1 MGKKKMK
8 LPFLFQSKSLDPK
21 TFSSSLSNSS
31 SSQPWPFPSCGNIKT
46 LSFRAKDNDDDAFRT
61 FNSAFL
67 ESEMTPPESCFTISS
82 SSRSFSTMSED
93 SGDPLESVIRGLR
106 SDRLFFEP
114 ERSSSLL
121 LHLQDE
127 RSQELE
133 PQQLD
138 QQPIIN
144 PVSSED
150 SELVVDYKESEV
162 LSMDSNSP
170 YEDFRRSMEEMVEA
184 HGVKDWQ
191 GLEQLLGCYLKI
203 NGKNN
208 HGAAAQPRHNHCS
221 SQAGAQPPQQLAA
234 ATSQP
239 PSHSGA
245 PGCCPARLSARA
257 ELKPCNNYSF
267 SSAPALTDH
276 LPLPL
281 RPFRPPEQ
289 PPWLFCHPAA
299 ELHLE

>member
-21 TFSSSLSNSS
+21 VFSSSSSYSS
-31 SSQPWPFPSCGNIKT
+31 SPPWPFPACGNIKT

-67 ESEMTPPESCFTISS
+67 ETEMTPPESCFTISS

-121 LHLQDE
+121 LHLQNE
-127 RSQELE
+127 RSQEQEQHQEQEQDQEQE
-133 PQQLD
+133 PS
-138 QQPIIN
+138 IN
-144 PVSSED
+144 PILSED
-150 SELVVDYKESEV
+150 SELVVAYKESEV

-208 HGAAAQPRHNHCS
+208 HGYIVGAFIDLLVNLSFGSFES
-221 SQAGAQPPQQLAA
+221 SS
-234 ATSQP
+234 TSTP
-239 PSHSGA
+239 TTRSTTTTTTTTTTTS
-245 PGCCPARLSARA
+245 STSYS
-257 ELKPCNNYSF
+257 NYSSP
-267 SSAPALTDH
+267 SSPLSLPSSSLTTPCLSLILDH
-276 LPLPL
+276 GDVDE
-281 RPFRPPEQ
+281 RDEDDD
-289 PPWLFCHPAA
+289 HV
-299 ELHLE
+299 

>member
-208 HGAAAQPRHNHCS
+208 HGYIVGAFIDLLVNLSFASFES
-221 SQAGAQPPQQLAA
+221 SS
-234 ATSQP
+234 TSTP
-239 PSHSGA
+239 TTRSTTTTTTTTTTTS
-245 PGCCPARLSARA
+245 SSYS
-257 ELKPCNNYSF
+257 NYSSP
-267 SSAPALTDH
+267 SSPLSLPSSSLTTPCLSSILDH
-276 LPLPL
+276 GDVD
-281 RPFRPPEQ
+281 EQ
-289 PPWLFCHPAA
+289 DEDDDHV
-299 ELHLE
+299 